1 MPERPTSGEA
11 FAAYEGSCAEAFRRT
26 ADEHAERIAPAWTT
40 VFERAV
46 EIGKQREQNS
56 DLYRSRRFPVI
67 HDPRRRN
74 RGRTLYYVL
83 DIDTARDVAGAE
95 TKATALEMRA
105 GLIVGDT
112 GPETR
117 GYRHPLYATV
127 WWGRMLGALLRFSD
141 RVADAFGM
149 KRFDGTT
156 LEDT

>member
-74 RGRTLYYVL
+74 RGRTLYSVL
-83 DIDTARDVAGAE
+83 DTDTAHIVGGAE
-95 TKATALEMRA
+95 TKATALELRA
-105 GLIVGDT
+105 AFVAGDI
-112 GPETR
+112 GPATA

-127 WWGRMLGALLRFSD
+127 WWGRTAAALLRFSD

-149 KRFDGTT
+149 KR
-156 LEDT
+156 EDQ